1 VIRNISNDQFIESHD
16 QFIESHDDPIGLYEK
31 IQRI

>member
-16 QFIESHDDPIGLYEK
+16 HPIGLYEK

>member
-1 VIRNISNDQFIESHD
+1 VIRNISND